1 MLPYSPSQV
10 AEWLGFREAAQAA
23 SPSELEKLILSQ
35 SRVARL
41 EILSMVQSAG
51 MGHVG
56 GDFSVIDILTT
67 LYFAELSLDPANPH
81 KPERDRFFLSKGHC
95 AAALYVTLA
104 YCGYFDPQELST
116 FMQPL
121 SMLNGHPSKGK
132 ISGIET
138 STGPLG
144 HGLPIAVG
152 VAIGARIQKL
162 KLRTFVVLGDGELQE
177 GTNWEAAMTA
187 CQYELSNLT
196 AIIDRNRLQQGAGTE
211 ETNGLEPLD
220 KKFESFGWEVFIID
234 GHKPLEL
241 LRAIRK
247 SPGNKPRCIIANTV
261 KGKGV
266 SFMENRAEWHHK
278 VPSLEQN
285 SEAQAELAL

>member
-1 MLPYSPSQV
+1 M
-10 AEWLGFREAAQAA
+10 
-23 SPSELEKLILSQ
+23 I
-35 SRVARL
+35 
-41 EILSMVQSAG
+41 QSAG

-67 LYFAELSLDPANPH
+67 LYFAELNIDPSNAAKEN
-81 KPERDRFFLSKGHC
+81 RDWFILSKGHC
-95 AAALYVTLA
+95 AAAFYATLA
-104 YCGYFDPQELST
+104 YSGYFDPHELST
-116 FMQPL
+116 FMQPM

-152 VAIGARIQKL
+152 IAIAAKIQKQEQ
-162 KLRTFVVLGDGELQE
+162 RTFVVLGDGELQE

-187 CQYELSNLT
+187 SQYKLSNLIV
-196 AIIDRNRLQQGAGTE
+196 IIDRNRLQQGAGTE
-211 ETNGLEPLD
+211 DTNGLDPLD
-220 KKFESFGWEVFIID
+220 KKWESFGWDVQVVD
-234 GHKPLEL
+234 GHEPLEL
-241 LRAIRK
+241 LDAIRGQK
-247 SPGNKPRCIIANTV
+247 SDRPRCIIANTV

-278 VPSLEQN
+278 VPSVEQN
-285 SEAQAELAL
+285 GAALEELLG

>member
-1 MLPYSPSQV
+1 MLPNSPAQIELWK
-10 AEWLGFREAAQAA
+10 AFRKEISESDAARTRYMI
-23 SPSELEKLILSQ
+23 LEQ
-35 SRVARL
+35 SRLART
-41 EILSMVQSAG
+41 EILAMIQIAG

-67 LYFAELSLDPANPH
+67 LYFAELNIDPSDAAKEN
-81 KPERDRFFLSKGHC
+81 RDWFILSKGHC
-95 AAALYVTLA
+95 AAAFYATLA
-104 YCGYFDPQELST
+104 HSGYFDPHELST
-116 FMQPL
+116 FMQPM

-152 VAIGARIQKL
+152 VAIAANIQKQDH
-162 KLRTFVVLGDGELQE
+162 RTFVVLGDGELQE

-187 CQYELSNLT
+187 SQYKLSNLIV
-196 AIIDRNRLQQGAGTE
+196 IIDRNRLQQGAGTE
-211 ETNGLEPLD
+211 DTNGLDPLD
-220 KKFESFGWEVFIID
+220 GKWESFGWDVQIVD
-234 GHKPLEL
+234 GHEPLEL
-241 LRAIRK
+241 LDAIRRG
-247 SPGNKPRCIIANTV
+247 GNEKPRCIIANTV

-278 VPSLEQN
+278 VPSAEQN
-285 SEAQAELAL
+285 LAALKELFS